1 MFTNKIK
8 LGAASVLVA
17 GLSPLMMAGSAF
29 GDSANNYGPFPVTV
43 KGYEG
48 TATNSV
54 SYSGQIARHVLHDSL
69 KKLASKGDG
78 GHHHLLKQVF
88 SNCHAKHAAL
98 FALNKTP
105 SSLPFPHNP

>member
-17 GLSPLMMAGSAF
+17 GLSPLMMVGSAF

-54 SYSGQIARHVLHDSL
+54 SYSRSI
-69 KKLASKGDG
+69 
-78 GHHHLLKQVF
+78 
-88 SNCHAKHAAL
+88 NI
-98 FALNKTP
+98 TIY
-105 SSLPFPHNP
+105 LPFW